1 MARTLEALLVNKN
14 SVLFPSRH
22 TVLGRKCTHIWSLEH
37 PEIPGNEFVVTEA
50 ERTPALDM
58 PFASA
63 GTRTAPHYQPSRNT
77 ETWRRLLTF
86 RRMSML
92 SAAFATDFTPSLSG
106 PSQPEGPPQPGLS
119 SHTPTSC
126 SKDTRPWS
134 SSCLWITRYSW
145 RKLRAPH
152 WQVLH
157 LAPSAAGQSCTAG
170 VDPWG
175 SGPPSSMTCITL
187 LANLSNQPC
196 SAVVSCREEVP
207 KAYHH
212 IFLFVNPSTQCCD
225 STENE

>member
-14 SVLFPSRH
+14 SVPFPSRH
-22 TVLGRKCTHIWSLEH
+22 SVLGRKCTHIRSLRH

-50 ERTPALDM
+50 ERTCPLLQQ
-58 PFASA
+58 
-63 GTRTAPHYQPSRNT
+63 APPQRPTHYQPSRTT

-92 SAAFATDFTPSLSG
+92 SAAFAIDFTPSLSG
-106 PSQPEGPPQPGLS
+106 PSQPKGPPQPGPS

-126 SKDTRPWS
+126 SKDTKLWS
-134 SSCLWITRYSW
+134 SSCLWIPRCPW

-152 WQVLH
+152 WQVLNQS
-157 LAPSAAGQSCTAG
+157 PTAAGQSRTAG
-170 VDPWG
+170 IDPWG
-175 SGPPSSMTCITL
+175 SGPPSSMTCITF

-196 SAVVSCREEVP
+196 SAVVSSREEVP
-207 KAYHH
+207 KAYNH
-212 IFLFVNPSTQCCD
+212 ISLFVNPSSTQCCD